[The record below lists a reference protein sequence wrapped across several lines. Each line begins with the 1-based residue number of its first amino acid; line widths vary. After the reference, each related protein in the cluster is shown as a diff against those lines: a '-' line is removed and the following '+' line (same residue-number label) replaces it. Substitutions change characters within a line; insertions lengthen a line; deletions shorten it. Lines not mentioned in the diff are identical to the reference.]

1 MKISKQTSKN
11 TQKIKIKVE
20 NNKSSL
26 WLDTTPSKFF
36 RTIPIYFFIY
46 DLMIQSRDMKF
57 KILSF
62 SSTRKLKILLAD
74 IRLKAANLWKE
85 DIMTIKHP
93 LKEARFVSGCGQPK
107 DCRGL
112 KITII
117 VKKLRNERIN
127 MQGQGKTCPCT
138 HLFKQL
144 DFSLEPCVCFSIL
157 KRNFGKCLH
166 NFSGL
171 YL

>member
-26 WLDTTPSKFF
+26 WLDTMPSKFF

-93 LKEARFVSGCGQPK
+93 LKEARFVSGCG
-107 DCRGL
+107 
-112 KITII
+112 
-117 VKKLRNERIN
+117 
-127 MQGQGKTCPCT
+127 
-138 HLFKQL
+138 
-144 DFSLEPCVCFSIL
+144 SA
-157 KRNFGKCLH
+157 
-166 NFSGL
+166 
-171 YL
+171 